1 MARPIIIVIIV
12 TTDNK
17 EEHKRYYGEHSVCE
31 NRSALWARNEGTEQG
46 KSQRSCFKK
55 LPQLGLTSIVEHC
68 RVSKS
73 KEAELTQL
81 VDHHLQRIKPQT
93 KLEFK
98 LETLLLYNKRK
109 GWKCK
114 IYWCF

>member
-1 MARPIIIVIIV
+1 M
-12 TTDNK
+12 
-17 EEHKRYYGEHSVCE
+17 
-31 NRSALWARNEGTEQG
+31 
-46 KSQRSCFKK
+46 
-55 LPQLGLTSIVEHC
+55 VEHC

-109 GWKCK
+109 G
-114 IYWCF
+114 